1 MRRSRRATA
10 GKLLARCPGSVG
22 CCVCRRR
29 RPQQNDQGRRICR
42 RRCRARRHA
51 GPWRGHR
58 TGGCVPGA
66 RPSGSVLA
74 LRPESRTGESYHLM
88 VAGTSGAPADS
99 RRPEVH
105 GRPARPHVRRRTRA
119 RRQRR
124 RTVLEPTTDGKV
136 ADEVT
141 SKSATAHS
149 QCSSRLVAFGVTSR
163 SASAY
168 RGSWRFRSW

>member
-1 MRRSRRATA
+1 MPRCVVPDEQTA
-10 GKLLARCPGSVG
+10 GSCLCASAA
-22 CCVCRRR
+22 
-29 RPQQNDQGRRICR
+29 DQ
-42 RRCRARRHA
+42 
-51 GPWRGHR
+51 
-58 TGGCVPGA
+58 
-66 RPSGSVLA
+66 
-74 LRPESRTGESYHLM
+74 SRTIRAGFAAGGAGRGDMPGRGAVTARVGACRGRGRAVPCWLCARTRESYHLM

-105 GRPARPHVRRRTRA
+105 GRPARPHVRRRTRG

-168 RGSWRFRSW
+168 RGSSRFRSW

>member
-42 RRCRARRHA
+42 RRRRARRHA
-51 GPWRGHR
+51 GPCRGHR

-105 GRPARPHVRRRTRA
+105 GRPARPHVRRGRAAAAPCLSPRRMQKLATRSH
-119 RRQRR
+119 RNQPQP
-124 RTVLEPTTDGKV
+124 VLVEG
-136 ADEVT
+136 
-141 SKSATAHS
+141 
-149 QCSSRLVAFGVTSR
+149 SRLVAFGVTSG
-163 SASAY
+163 SACAY
-168 RGSWRFRSW
+168 RGSSPFRSW